1 LAIGVKAMEIKK
13 NEKLREYGI
22 EMSQLKDH
30 YSKEYHTIT
39 SYFWPMIAQNKKRL
53 KDQIYYTGAMIC
65 LLVFIVVVILLGG
78 LKNEYLLWGS
88 LIFCFILIGIG
99 VVITTRTIK
108 KQKMTMEEWEKN
120 NKKIQE
126 IQEKIQETTIK
137 AVIEIPYVIFYSEH
151 YEEIV
156 MGKLKENSGEWH
168 KLIEQEKQKMLEN
181 TAGSMAYD
189 DVIGYYNHWADNF

>member
-1 LAIGVKAMEIKK
+1 
-13 NEKLREYGI
+13 
-22 EMSQLKDH
+22 
-30 YSKEYHTIT
+30 
-39 SYFWPMIAQNKKRL
+39 
-53 KDQIYYTGAMIC
+53 
-65 LLVFIVVVILLGG
+65 
-78 LKNEYLLWGS
+78 
-88 LIFCFILIGIG
+88 
-99 VVITTRTIK
+99 
-108 KQKMTMEEWEKN
+108 MEEWEKN